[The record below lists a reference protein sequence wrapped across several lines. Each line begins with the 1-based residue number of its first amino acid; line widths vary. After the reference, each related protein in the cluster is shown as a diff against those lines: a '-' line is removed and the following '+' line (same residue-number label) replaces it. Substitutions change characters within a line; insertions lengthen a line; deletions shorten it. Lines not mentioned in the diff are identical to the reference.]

1 MSRVFTFV
9 QSIKNS
15 IGTYVGKRNL
25 RKLWYKDSKVSKSG
39 KTYEIIRRLSR
50 YYLEVECPNSIILSK
65 RIKSSLKSVHLK
77 YRRKLIKMLNQ
88 SPD

>member
-1 MSRVFTFV
+1 MTFV
-9 QSIKNS
+9 QSIKNT

-25 RKLWYKDSKVSKSG
+25 RKLWYKDSKVVKSS

-65 RIKSSLKSVHLK
+65 RIKS
-77 YRRKLIKMLNQ
+77 
-88 SPD
+88 